1 LTLDLARDTLGLIL
15 NFRKECDIMELE
27 YPMQAITLVFVMA
40 LTFIALIVWAKI
52 KKWKRR

>member
-1 LTLDLARDTLGLIL
+1 VRDTLGLIL
-15 NFRKECDIMELE
+15 NIRKECDIMELE

-52 KKWKRR
+52 KKWRRR

>member
-1 LTLDLARDTLGLIL
+1 VHDTLGLIL
-15 NFRKECDIMELE
+15 ILRKECDIMELE